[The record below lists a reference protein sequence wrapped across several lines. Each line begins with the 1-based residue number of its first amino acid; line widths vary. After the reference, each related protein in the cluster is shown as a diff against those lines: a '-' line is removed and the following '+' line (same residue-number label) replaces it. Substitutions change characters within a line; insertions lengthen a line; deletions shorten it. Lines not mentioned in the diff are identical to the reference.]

1 VVMDKGLRPPRRRPG
16 AHFAPKAN
24 WMNDPNGLIF
34 WNGQYHLFYQH
45 NPRST
50 TPFAKICWGHAKS
63 PDLVHWEDLPLAL
76 TPTPGSVDED
86 GCWSGRAVVNNGQ
99 VFLLYTGFGQRR
111 QRPCAAR
118 ALDDQLVSFEKLKE
132 NPVIPDEPLPG
143 LIGFRDSAVR
153 RVNGELRQLIGSGSA
168 STGGCLLEY
177 STKDLTSWDYCG
189 IFLSASAAGLPGQ
202 MWECPDFFEV
212 DGRSFLV
219 ISLLEG
225 KDPLGV
231 LSVGGAIKGDQF
243 FPEVERRLDI
253 GSRWYAPQSFDAP
266 DGRRIV
272 FGWLREHEDELPES
286 DRGRVGVMS
295 LPRQLFAAPDGTLG
309 MAPIAEL
316 KRLQSEVFALVG
328 EGRGDGTI
336 LSTTRDVEA
345 VEVEVAVTG
354 PGTLR
359 VDLLDK
365 DGGIVVAAA
374 VSAEGIELGTS
385 NTALAPSAF
394 FTTAGSVKFSRRT
407 VWPGARSSMTVRLYV
422 ASRCGDNRWG
432 SKHEITTERQSRLGT
447 SPTSGKQPGVWGQGY
462 ACAARR
468 GPRPS

>member
-385 NTALAPSAF
+385 NTAASPAGAF
-394 FTTAGSVKFSRRT
+394 PAGPVRFFYDGGICEVFTANGV
-407 VWPGARSSMTVRLYV
+407 ARSEIFYDRPLVRSVAVRGQPMGQQTRDHDRKTVQAWHL
-422 ASRCGDNRWG
+422 ANIW
-432 SKHEITTERQSRLGT
+432 
-447 SPTSGKQPGVWGQGY
+447 
-462 ACAARR
+462 
-468 GPRPS
+468 